1 MKIGIFDSGIG
12 GLTVLKKIIKKHPNC
27 EYIYYG
33 DIANM
38 PFGDKNVDELKV
50 ISNRII
56 EFLMS
61 KDVDIIVIACGTISS
76 NLSDY
81 LKRKYS
87 IPIYDVISVTINYI
101 NNSNYNN
108 IGVLCT
114 KNTRNSGVFEKKVNK
129 KINVISCNKLAS
141 LIEYNDLNVKSYIKK
156 KLTKL
161 KNSDLIV
168 LGCTHYSIIRKK
180 IEKYLNCR
188 ILDMSDYVNFR
199 VNDNNNIFNLELYF
213 SKTTPLLLNN
223 VRNILKDYNY
233 IIKSK

>member
-87 IPIYDVISVTINYI
+87 IPIYDVISVTINYR
-101 NNSNYNN
+101 
-108 IGVLCT
+108 
-114 KNTRNSGVFEKKVNK
+114 KE
-129 KINVISCNKLAS
+129 ISYDKE
-141 LIEYNDLNVKSYIKK
+141 I
-156 KLTKL
+156 
-161 KNSDLIV
+161 
-168 LGCTHYSIIRKK
+168 
-180 IEKYLNCR
+180 
-188 ILDMSDYVNFR
+188 
-199 VNDNNNIFNLELYF
+199 
-213 SKTTPLLLNN
+213 
-223 VRNILKDYNY
+223 
-233 IIKSK
+233 